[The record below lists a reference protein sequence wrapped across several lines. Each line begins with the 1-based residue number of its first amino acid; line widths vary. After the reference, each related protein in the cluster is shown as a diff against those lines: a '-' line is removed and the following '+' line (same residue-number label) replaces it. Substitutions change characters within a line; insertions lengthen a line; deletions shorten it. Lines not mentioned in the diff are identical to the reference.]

1 MNRVLSFQFWCHL
14 PFYVSIFVCVC
25 ECVGLALVQKAF
37 YDVRLKR
44 VSANVLVRVMRTTT
58 GQAKHV
64 QAGSQASFPFFS
76 ERRGSTVNVIYL
88 SIICGLCGQRQLLL
102 LQLVHCAG
110 TTTTTTTTS
119 TANQRGAH
127 IIGKLY

>member
-1 MNRVLSFQFWCHL
+1 MS
-14 PFYVSIFVCVC
+14 
-25 ECVGLALVQKAF
+25 K
-37 YDVRLKR
+37 
-44 VSANVLVRVMRTTT
+44 
-58 GQAKHV
+58 QA
-64 QAGSQASFPFFS
+64 SRQASFPFFS

-110 TTTTTTTTS
+110 TTTTTTTTTS